1 MGLVLILVGPV
12 LTRIY
17 CELLI
22 VLFKMQ
28 ESLHK
33 ISVNTDVKTKV
44 S

>member
-1 MGLVLILVGPV
+1 MLVISGLVLIIVGPLV
-12 LTRIY
+12 TRIY

-33 ISVNTDVKTKV
+33 IDQKIN
-44 S
+44 